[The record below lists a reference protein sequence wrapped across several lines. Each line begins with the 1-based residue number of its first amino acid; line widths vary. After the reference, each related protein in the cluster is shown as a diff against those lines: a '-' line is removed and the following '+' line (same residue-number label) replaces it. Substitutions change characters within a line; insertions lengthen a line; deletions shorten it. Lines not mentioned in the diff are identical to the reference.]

1 MTDLG
6 VLDPMELEKPDCSS
20 PWCSI
25 CLELVLDRG
34 ERAIARLHCGH
45 DFHLDCIGSAFNA
58 KGAMQCPNCRKVE
71 KGRWLY
77 ANGHRSSSDFD
88 LDGWVMEDIY
98 DLSYSE
104 LPFGIQW
111 CPFRGFTQLASLFE
125 EGESQLNSY
134 HESLGNT
141 TFGDHLSAPNSSH
154 VCPYL
159 ALHGFPHHM
168 HAAAPSSSA
177 DSVPESNPFPRHPS
191 NFGGGQPSADMLN
204 SHSFPPAEPQSH
216 NWQQQHSLP
225 FSLLGN
231 TSEQSAALFAPRLSR
246 SDASSQQRL
255 GSFVHPHLL
264 VHGSVP
270 RTGSNPMA
278 SLGPPVVGDAR
289 GHTHTRGNGNSHMY
303 QQPMSSSTP
312 RSSPFPPIRRPR
324 PRGLT
329 LASSLATTTSS
340 SAEVGGFY
348 AFTSVS
354 GSANGRSHQEAEN
367 AARHFDLLYGWG
379 GRESFASL
387 PWIPL
392 EGESQWWGPF
402 NPNQT
407 PQSGGS
413 FIQRPANAER
423 VGQSRPENGFQR
435 MPPAPRM
442 PPPSYM

>member
-1 MTDLG
+1 MNDLG
-6 VLDPMELEKPDCSS
+6 VLDPMELEKSNCSS
-20 PWCSI
+20 SSPCSI
-25 CLELVLDRG
+25 CLELVVDHGDRS
-34 ERAIARLHCGH
+34 IARLRCGH

-88 LDGWVMEDIY
+88 LDGWVTEDIY

-104 LPFGIQW
+104 LQPFGLQW

-141 TFGDHLSAPNSSH
+141 SFGDHPSAPNSSH

-159 ALHGFPHHM
+159 ALHGFPPHM
-168 HAAAPSSSA
+168 HGAAPSSSA
-177 DSVPESNPFPRHPS
+177 DSVPENNPFPRHPS
-191 NFGGGQPSADMLN
+191 NFGGGPPSADMPN
-204 SHSFPPAEPQSH
+204 SHSFPPVEPQNH

-231 TSEQSAALFAPRLSR
+231 ANDLSAAQFAPRLSR
-246 SDASSQQRL
+246 SDASGQQRL
-255 GSFVHPHLL
+255 GSFVHPHPL
-264 VHGSVP
+264 VHGPFP
-270 RTGSNPMA
+270 RTGSNLMA

-289 GHTHTRGNGNSHMY
+289 GHTHARGHGSSHMY
-303 QQPMSSSTP
+303 QQSMPSSTL

-324 PRGLT
+324 PRGPT
-329 LASSLATTTSS
+329 LVSSLATTTSS
-340 SAEVGGFY
+340 SGN
-348 AFTSVS
+348 S
-354 GSANGRSHQEAEN
+354 RSHQEAEN
-367 AARHFDLLYGWG
+367 AARHFDRFYGWVS
-379 GRESFASL
+379 RESFTSL

-402 NPNQT
+402 NPNQA

-413 FIQRPANAER
+413 FLQRPANGER
-423 VGQSRPENGFQR
+423 VAQSRPENGFQR

-442 PPPSYM
+442 PQPPYM